1 MAKGNYMIKKIY
13 ILEELIY
20 LLDDEALIIT
30 ANKDALK
37 ELLNWCKH
45 QNAFNQVPLNGT
57 DPALD
62 DLQMQLQFISTFL
75 ESLNECDRAR
85 YYLQLSELLTS
96 DSMNV
101 QLITIWSAIIDD
113 WDILQY
119 CSRTYSVISDLMS
132 LKKDWNISNLEAK
145 EVSELMQK
153 LY

>member
-1 MAKGNYMIKKIY
+1 MAKGNYMKKKLY
-13 ILEELIY
+13 ILDELNY

-57 DPALD
+57 EPALD

-119 CSRTYSVISDLMS
+119 CTRTYSTISDLMS

>member
-1 MAKGNYMIKKIY
+1 MAKGNHMLQNI
-13 ILEELIY
+13 ILLDELIY

-30 ANKDALK
+30 ANKDTLK

-45 QNAFNQVPLNGT
+45 QNAFNQVPLTGT
-57 DPALD
+57 EPALD

-85 YYLQLSELLTS
+85 YYMQLSELLAS

-113 WDILQY
+113 WDILQDY
-119 CSRTYSVISDLMS
+119 TRTYSAISDLMS
-132 LKKDWNISNLEAK
+132 LKKDWNIGDFEAQ

-153 LY
+153 IY

>member
-1 MAKGNYMIKKIY
+1 MIKHIY
-13 ILEELIY
+13 ILDELHY

-57 DPALD
+57 EPALD

-85 YYLQLSELLTS
+85 YYLQLSDLLTS
-96 DSMNV
+96 DSINV

-119 CSRTYSVISDLMS
+119 CTRTYYAISDLID
-132 LKKDWNISNLEAK
+132 LKKDWNISDDEAITASNLIENI
-145 EVSELMQK
+145 
-153 LY
+153 Y

>member
-1 MAKGNYMIKKIY
+1 M
-13 ILEELIY
+13 
-20 LLDDEALIIT
+20 
-30 ANKDALK
+30 
-37 ELLNWCKH
+37 
-45 QNAFNQVPLNGT
+45 PLNGT

-132 LKKDWNISNLEAK
+132 LKKIGI
-145 EVSELMQK
+145 
-153 LY
+153 

>member
-1 MAKGNYMIKKIY
+1 MAKGKHMLQNIIL
-13 ILEELIY
+13 LEELIY

-57 DPALD
+57 EPALD

-75 ESLNECDRAR
+75 DSLNECDRAR

-101 QLITIWSAIIDD
+101 QLITIWAAIIDD

-119 CSRTYSVISDLMS
+119 CTHTYVAISDLIS
-132 LKKDWNISNLEAK
+132 LKKNWTISDFEAQ

>member
-45 QNAFNQVPLNGT
+45 KNAFNQVPLNGT

-145 EVSELMQK
+145 
-153 LY
+153 

>member
-145 EVSELMQK
+145 
-153 LY
+153 

>member
-1 MAKGNYMIKKIY
+1 MIKHIY
-13 ILEELIY
+13 ILDELHY

-57 DPALD
+57 EPALD

-75 ESLNECDRAR
+75 DSLNECDRAR
-85 YYLQLSELLTS
+85 YYLQLSDLLIS

-101 QLITIWSAIIDD
+101 QLITISMTMMNWLAPGHS
-113 WDILQY
+113 
-119 CSRTYSVISDLMS
+119 C
-132 LKKDWNISNLEAK
+132 NIPSKVL
-145 EVSELMQK
+145 
-153 LY
+153 

>member
-13 ILEELIY
+13 ILDELNY

-45 QNAFNQVPLNGT
+45 QNAFNQVPLSGT
-57 DPALD
+57 EPALD

-75 ESLNECDRAR
+75 ESLNECDRAH

-101 QLITIWSAIIDD
+101 QLITIWAAIIDD

-119 CSRTYSVISDLMS
+119 CTRTYAAISDLMS
-132 LKKDWNISNLEAK
+132 LKKDWNIGDFEAQ